1 MEVRFMV
8 FYWTR
13 KEGNFEVGRGGVDC
27 DVVFSVTVTDKEA
40 TITRRDRFRGKVLKE
55 ETRTVPLTEF
65 VDAIVRLWWG
75 NGQ

>member
-27 DVVFSVTVTDKEA
+27 DVVFSVTVTDK
-40 TITRRDRFRGKVLKE
+40 RDKAGRF
-55 ETRTVPLTEF
+55 
-65 VDAIVRLWWG
+65 I
-75 NGQ
+75 